1 MKIIK
6 SDLLNLQD
14 LKIRIKSLVYI
25 KDLEYENNH
34 WYATIKSYDSRLN
47 DEMNDYSEYFQRF
60 ISLGKEIY
68 DNNKC
73 IKKMTY
79 KDTHMQVTNKK
90 ELTAITKASMQIE
103 TLNCDY
109 LILDKNY
116 YNESIFNSVK
126 KWCEKYPISLKE
138 GNISY
143 RQDSPNH
150 KNQEELDVFVFIDLA
165 IFSYLVYSSFNN
177 YLLEKSKNKKDQED
191 YECGSKIRFNDFI
204 DGLSKDDRDK
214 FLQYVVDVITQ
225 YERKIY
231 NKDNRP
237 LLQETTTLKFND
249 INKKCEF
256 SRTYE
261 NIYSVFWLMLKGQ
274 IYAMS
279 NGNEI
284 FHICRCGNV
293 IMNAAEHCDSCKK
306 IMEKERKRKDYAKNK
321 NNKGD
326 NS

>member
-1 MKIIK
+1 MKLTK
-6 SDLLNLQD
+6 LDLLSLRD
-14 LKIRIKSLVYI
+14 LKIRIKNLVFI
-25 KDLEYENNH
+25 KDLEYENDH
-34 WYATIKSYDSRLN
+34 WYATIEKYDSRLN
-47 DEMNDYSEYFQRF
+47 DEMNDYSEYYQRF

-68 DNNKC
+68 DNNRC
-73 IKKMTY
+73 IKKMIY
-79 KDTHMQVTNKK
+79 KDTNVLITNKK
-90 ELTAITKASMQIE
+90 GLNAETKVSTQIE

-116 YNESIFNSVK
+116 YNDTIFNSIK
-126 KWCEKYPISLKE
+126 KWCEKNPISLKE
-138 GNISY
+138 GNINY
-143 RQDSPNH
+143 RQDLPDH
-150 KNQEELDVFVFIDLA
+150 KNQEELDIFVFIDLA
-165 IFSYLVYSSFNN
+165 IFSYLVYSSFKN
-177 YLLEKSKNKKDQED
+177 YLLEKSKIKKDQED

-231 NKDNRP
+231 NINNRP

-256 SRTYE
+256 SRTFE

-279 NGNEI
+279 NDNEV

-293 IMNAAEHCDSCKK
+293 IMNGSEHCDPCKK
-306 IMEKERKRKDYAKNK
+306 IMENERKRKEYAEKKNK
-321 NNKGD
+321 
-326 NS
+326 